1 MRERKKKKFWNIFI
15 NFAFAKTFKL
25 IAVVVVVVAV
35 VVVVVVVVGRSG
47 GPLLQSHRWNY
58 VNVGNKD
65 H

>member
-25 IAVVVVVVAV
+25 IAVVVVVV
-35 VVVVVVVVGRSG
+35 VVVVVGRSG

>member
-25 IAVVVVVVAV
+25 IAVVVVAVVAV
-35 VVVVVVVVGRSG
+35 VVVGRSI

>member
-25 IAVVVVVVAV
+25 IAV

>member
-1 MRERKKKKFWNIFI
+1 MRERKKKKFLNIFI

-25 IAVVVVVVAV
+25 IA
-35 VVVVVVVVGRSG
+35 VVVVVVVGRSG